1 MRARDLESG
10 ASSSSSTTAK
20 HNANSSH
27 PNDAHEDRNARRPTI
42 RMIVVRCAKNAN
54 VKSAVCL
61 CLVLS
66 WFLVARP
73 GFLNRDAQRKRKWL
87 QFVKSTHVR
96 EATQNRHQC
105 IAAIRKKHN
114 EALLDL
120 VQKEDGG
127 LSAQVEPKSILLV
140 DPAYH
145 SNVGEYDRSEQT
157 LLGYD

>member
-1 MRARDLESG
+1 
-10 ASSSSSTTAK
+10 
-20 HNANSSH
+20 
-27 PNDAHEDRNARRPTI
+27 
-42 RMIVVRCAKNAN
+42 MIVGRCAKNAT
-54 VKSAVCL
+54 VKSVVCL
-61 CLVLS
+61 GLVLS

-73 GFLNRDAQRKRKWL
+73 GFLDEDAKRKRKWL
-87 QFVKSTHVR
+87 QFVQSTHVR

-120 VQKEDGG
+120 VVRNEDEG

-145 SNVGEYDRSEQT
+145 SNVGEYDRAEQT
-157 LLGYD
+157 